1 MAFATA
7 SSPANRKP
15 GDNAQ
20 TATPPQAQARP
31 RQSPGKAEPP
41 TRARAPACARA
52 RQRAPGPQRMPGPRR
67 VLGRKPSSGAL
78 TEPSIGLP
86 NVDRAKRQALVA
98 LAKPS
103 PQRAPDPPERARTPS
118 APAPG
123 ARQDETGL
131 QSVNQA
137 EQRVP
142 GALAKPAPSARQ
154 PPRCMPG
161 RKPGSGALPKPS
173 SEFPRRGIAIF
184 VQPRSKE
191 TILRR
196 LRAKT
201 RDSSRYRKAHTRT
214 NDKNVHLSLPR
225 PRKTVCFDRQRPK
238 LTVFRIPHPTDSQ
251 PHSQQATLPSPI
263 SAMEGFFARLKNA
276 DNGNR
281 VLPPSRLVRR
291 DDSRLL
297 PHSQRL
303 PQVLQ

>member
-7 SSPANRKP
+7 SSAANRKP
-15 GDNAQ
+15 DDNTQ
-20 TATPPQAQARP
+20 TAAPPQAQARP

-41 TRARAPACARA
+41 LRAPEPPARARA

-103 PQRAPDPPERARTPS
+103 PQRAPDSPERARTPS

-154 PPRCMPG
+154 PPPDACQDENRDAERYPSRAASSRGEESPFLSSRGQKKRFFADSGPKHAILRAIG
-161 RKPGSGALPKPS
+161 RPIRGQTTKTSISHFRDREKPS
-173 SEFPRRGIAIF
+173 
-184 VQPRSKE
+184 V
-191 TILRR
+191 
-196 LRAKT
+196 
-201 RDSSRYRKAHTRT
+201 
-214 NDKNVHLSLPR
+214 
-225 PRKTVCFDRQRPK
+225 
-238 LTVFRIPHPTDSQ
+238 LTASDQ
-251 PHSQQATLPSPI
+251 
-263 SAMEGFFARLKNA
+263 N
-276 DNGNR
+276 
-281 VLPPSRLVRR
+281 
-291 DDSRLL
+291 
-297 PHSQRL
+297 
-303 PQVLQ
+303 

>member
-31 RQSPGKAEPP
+31 RQSPGNAEPP

-103 PQRAPDPPERARTPS
+103 PQRTPTPPMHARTK
-118 APAPG
+118 
-123 ARQDETGL
+123 TGL
-131 QSVNQA
+131 RSVTQA

-142 GALAKPAPSARQ
+142 AARNRHFCPAAVKRN
-154 PPRCMPG
+154 
-161 RKPGSGALPKPS
+161 
-173 SEFPRRGIAIF
+173 
-184 VQPRSKE
+184 
-191 TILRR
+191 
-196 LRAKT
+196 
-201 RDSSRYRKAHTRT
+201 DSSQTQGQNTR
-214 NDKNVHLSLPR
+214 
-225 PRKTVCFDRQRPK
+225 
-238 LTVFRIPHPTDSQ
+238 
-251 PHSQQATLPSPI
+251 
-263 SAMEGFFARLKNA
+263 FFALSEGPYADKRQKRPSLTSETAKNRLF
-276 DNGNR
+276 
-281 VLPPSRLVRR
+281 
-291 DDSRLL
+291 
-297 PHSQRL
+297 
-303 PQVLQ
+303 

>member
-7 SSPANRKP
+7 SSAANRKP
-15 GDNAQ
+15 DDNTQ
-20 TATPPQAQARP
+20 TAAPPQAQARP

-41 TRARAPACARA
+41 LRAPEPPARART

-154 PPRCMPG
+154 PPPMHARTKTG
-161 RKPGSGALPKPS
+161 L
-173 SEFPRRGIAIF
+173 
-184 VQPRSKE
+184 RSVTQAEQRVPAARNRHFCPAAVK
-191 TILRR
+191 RN
-196 LRAKT
+196 
-201 RDSSRYRKAHTRT
+201 DSSQTQGQNTR
-214 NDKNVHLSLPR
+214 
-225 PRKTVCFDRQRPK
+225 
-238 LTVFRIPHPTDSQ
+238 
-251 PHSQQATLPSPI
+251 
-263 SAMEGFFARLKNA
+263 FFALSEGPYADKRQKRPSLTSETAKNRLF
-276 DNGNR
+276 
-281 VLPPSRLVRR
+281 
-291 DDSRLL
+291 
-297 PHSQRL
+297 
-303 PQVLQ
+303 

>member
-31 RQSPGKAEPP
+31 RQSPGNAEPP

-103 PQRAPDPPERARTPS
+103 PQRASPQRTPTPPMHARTKS
-118 APAPG
+118 
-123 ARQDETGL
+123 GL
-131 QSVNQA
+131 RSVTQA

-142 GALAKPAPSARQ
+142 AARNRHFCPAAVKRN
-154 PPRCMPG
+154 
-161 RKPGSGALPKPS
+161 
-173 SEFPRRGIAIF
+173 
-184 VQPRSKE
+184 
-191 TILRR
+191 
-196 LRAKT
+196 
-201 RDSSRYRKAHTRT
+201 DSSQTQGQNTR
-214 NDKNVHLSLPR
+214 
-225 PRKTVCFDRQRPK
+225 
-238 LTVFRIPHPTDSQ
+238 
-251 PHSQQATLPSPI
+251 
-263 SAMEGFFARLKNA
+263 FFALSEGPYADKRQKRPSLTSETAKNRLF
-276 DNGNR
+276 
-281 VLPPSRLVRR
+281 
-291 DDSRLL
+291 
-297 PHSQRL
+297 
-303 PQVLQ
+303 

>member
-31 RQSPGKAEPP
+31 RQSPGNAEPP

-103 PQRAPDPPERARTPS
+103 PQRASPRRAPGRNRAPERKPSRAARSRSISQAGPQRTP
-118 APAPG
+118 
-123 ARQDETGL
+123 T
-131 QSVNQA
+131 
-137 EQRVP
+137 
-142 GALAKPAPSARQ
+142 

-161 RKPGSGALPKPS
+161 RKPGFGALPKPS

>member
-31 RQSPGKAEPP
+31 RQSPGNAEPP

-103 PQRAPDPPERARTPS
+103 PQRASPQRTPTPPMHARTK
-118 APAPG
+118 
-123 ARQDETGL
+123 TGL
-131 QSVNQA
+131 RSVTQA

-142 GALAKPAPSARQ
+142 AARNRQFCPAL
-154 PPRCMPG
+154 
-161 RKPGSGALPKPS
+161 
-173 SEFPRRGIAIF
+173 
-184 VQPRSKE
+184 V
-191 TILRR
+191 
-196 LRAKT
+196 KT
-201 RDSSRYRKAHTRT
+201 SDSSQPQGQNTRLFALSGSPCAHNRQKRPFPTSET
-214 NDKNVHLSLPR
+214 AKN
-225 PRKTVCFDRQRPK
+225 
-238 LTVFRIPHPTDSQ
+238 
-251 PHSQQATLPSPI
+251 
-263 SAMEGFFARLKNA
+263 RLF
-276 DNGNR
+276 
-281 VLPPSRLVRR
+281 
-291 DDSRLL
+291 
-297 PHSQRL
+297 
-303 PQVLQ
+303 

>member
-31 RQSPGKAEPP
+31 RQSPGNAEPP

-103 PQRAPDPPERARTPS
+103 PQRASPRRAPGRNRAPERKPSRAARSRSISQAGPQRTPT
-118 APAPG
+118 PPG
-123 ARQDETGL
+123 
-131 QSVNQA
+131 
-137 EQRVP
+137 
-142 GALAKPAPSARQ
+142 
-154 PPRCMPG
+154 CMPG

-184 VQPRSKE
+184 CPAAVKMKRFFADSGPK
-191 TILRR
+191 
-196 LRAKT
+196 A

>member
-31 RQSPGKAEPP
+31 RQSPGNAEPP

-103 PQRAPDPPERARTPS
+103 PQRASPRRAPGRNRAPERKPSRAARSRSISQAGPQRTPTPPMHARTK
-118 APAPG
+118 
-123 ARQDETGL
+123 TGL
-131 QSVNQA
+131 RSVTQA

-142 GALAKPAPSARQ
+142 AARN
-154 PPRCMPG
+154 RH
-161 RKPGSGALPKPS
+161 S
-173 SEFPRRGIAIF
+173 SQTQG
-184 VQPRSKE
+184 QN
-191 TILRR
+191 
-196 LRAKT
+196 T
-201 RDSSRYRKAHTRT
+201 R
-214 NDKNVHLSLPR
+214 
-225 PRKTVCFDRQRPK
+225 
-238 LTVFRIPHPTDSQ
+238 
-251 PHSQQATLPSPI
+251 
-263 SAMEGFFARLKNA
+263 FFALSEGPYADKRQKRPSLTSETAKNRLF
-276 DNGNR
+276 
-281 VLPPSRLVRR
+281 
-291 DDSRLL
+291 
-297 PHSQRL
+297 
-303 PQVLQ
+303 